1 MQNEFNTEEMIY
13 LDRLLE
19 RHLKSLLQEIHH
31 TDSRAFKKDL
41 QTEYDFAN
49 SLRQKLI
56 PHLSVKRSA

>member
-1 MQNEFNTEEMIY
+1 MQNDFNTEEMIY

-19 RHLKSLLQEIHH
+19 RHMKGLIQEISH

-41 QTEYDFAN
+41 QAEYDFTN
-49 SLRQKLI
+49 SLRQKLT